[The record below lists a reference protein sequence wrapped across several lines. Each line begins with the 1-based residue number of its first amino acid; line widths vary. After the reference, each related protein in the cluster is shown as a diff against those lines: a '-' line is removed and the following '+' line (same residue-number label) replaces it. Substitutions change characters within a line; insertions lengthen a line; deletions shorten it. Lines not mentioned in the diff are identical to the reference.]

1 MQGREVKGLRLSGLE
16 QKLHPY
22 LIARLVEI
30 EALLNDLPRSNDQK
44 FNFIGLDPQN
54 LKTGPILDLGTG
66 SGCGLIAL
74 RRQTLAPIFGVDQAV
89 KVPRATDFGGI
100 WGVFA
105 NDYCGAGLQVPEKNV
120 LDLSVTDFQRSEIM
134 EFLRKQPLN
143 TFSLVTMF
151 YIGDEDLDFREFLT
165 EVGLILRPEGQLL
178 ITSDSIIRGDNIYN
192 GRELQV
198 KWGTRRSF
206 ITCDDPTLD
215 VKAKRPLPAPK
226 NLIDQIGSSTVV
238 RNICGRYLE
247 QETDSNIVSNF
258 RDRNIWIFTKD

>member
-1 MQGREVKGLRLSGLE
+1 MQEKEVKGLHLPGLE

-22 LIARLVEI
+22 IIARLVEI
-30 EALLNDLPRSNDQK
+30 EALLNDLSNYHDPK
-44 FNFIGLDPQN
+44 FNFVGLDPQN

-66 SGCGLIAL
+66 SGCGLLAL
-74 RRQTLAPIFGVDQAV
+74 RRQTLAPIFGVDQAA

-100 WGVFA
+100 WGAFA

-120 LDLSVTDFQRSEIM
+120 LDISATDFRRSEII
-134 EFLRKQPLN
+134 EFLRKQPLD

-151 YIGDEDLDFREFLT
+151 YIGDKDLDFREVLT
-165 EVGLILRPEGQLL
+165 EVGLILRPEGQLI

-206 ITCDDPTLD
+206 ITFDDPTLD
-215 VKAKRPLPAPK
+215 IKAKRPLPSPK
-226 NLIDQIGSSTVV
+226 NLVNQIGGSTVV

-247 QETDSNIVSNF
+247 RETDSNIVSNF
-258 RDRNIWIFTKD
+258 RDRNIWIFTKS